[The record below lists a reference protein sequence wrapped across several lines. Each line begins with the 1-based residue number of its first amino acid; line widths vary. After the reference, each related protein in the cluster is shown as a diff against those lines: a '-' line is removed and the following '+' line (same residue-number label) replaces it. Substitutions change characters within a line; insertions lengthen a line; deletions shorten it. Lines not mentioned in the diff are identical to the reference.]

1 VPRWIWPGAIACA
14 VVTAATL
21 AATPVLAREIG
32 AATRTAATGPAA
44 AAPAAAPA
52 VAGTPGISV
61 SAAHGTITWTSVYA
75 AGIRFAYIKAT
86 EGTSTRD
93 SGFNANYPNA
103 YYAGIIRGAYHL
115 AVPSASTG
123 TVQADFLASN
133 GGAWSADGK
142 TLPAALDIEANT
154 SSGGYCYGLSVSGM
168 VGWITAFVNEY
179 HARTG
184 RWAVLHTTAS
194 FWRICTGS
202 STAFAAHSPLSVVH
216 WDTTAGTLPAG
227 WSVYTFWQP
236 TDCQA
241 VSGVTGCAEGSTI
254 NGAVDRLVALANNT

>member
-1 VPRWIWPGAIACA
+1 
-14 VVTAATL
+14 
-21 AATPVLAREIG
+21 
-32 AATRTAATGPAA
+32 
-44 AAPAAAPA
+44 
-52 VAGTPGISV
+52 
-61 SAAHGTITWTSVYA
+61 
-75 AGIRFAYIKAT
+75 
-86 EGTSTRD
+86 
-93 SGFNANYPNA
+93 
-103 YYAGIIRGAYHL
+103 
-115 AVPSASTG
+115 VPSASTG
-123 TVQADFLASN
+123 AVQADFLASN

-194 FWRICTGS
+194 FWRVCTGN

-236 TDCQA
+236 TDCQP
-241 VSGVTGCAEGSTI
+241 VSGVTGCAEGSTF

>member
-1 VPRWIWPGAIACA
+1 VSLRRLGALAA
-14 VVTAATL
+14 LSVAATL
-21 AATPVLAREIG
+21 AATVLIG
-32 AATRTAATGPAA
+32 GTASAATVTYGQDVSGYQGNVNWSAQWN
-44 AAPAAAPA
+44 
-52 VAGTPGISV
+52 AGS
-61 SAAHGTITWTSVYA
+61 
-75 AGIRFAYIKAT
+75 RFAYIKAT

-93 SGFNANYPNA
+93 SSFNANYPNA

-168 VGWITAFVNEY
+168 VAWITAFVNEY

-194 FWRICTGS
+194 FWRVCTGN

-216 WDTTAGTLPAG
+216 WDTSAGTLPAG

-236 TDCQA
+236 TDCQP
-241 VSGVTGCAEGSTI
+241 VSGVTGCAEGSTF